1 MEIFF
6 TYHAIQRK
14 TEREDWMIRT
24 PTRAQTRKSAPA
36 LEDLMRRKGRW
47 SYRRDQETGLI
58 MVYCIVNNLEVYC
71 GVMEGHHGQWK
82 AVITTYY
89 PYTSKMKK
97 RLYLKR
103 YENYEMFDIDA
114 PEFDYGDP

>member
-47 SYRRDQETGLI
+47 SYRRDQETGLL

-71 GVMEGHHGQWK
+71 GVIEDDSSQK
-82 AVITTYY
+82 VIITTYY
-89 PYTSKMKK
+89 SYTSKMRKK
-97 RLYLKR
+97 
-103 YENYEMFDIDA
+103 
-114 PEFDYGDP
+114 

>member
-24 PTRAQTRKSAPA
+24 PTRTQTRKSAPA

-71 GVMEGHHGQWK
+71 GVIEDDSSQE
-82 AVITTYY
+82 VIITTYY
-89 PYTSKMKK
+89 SYTSKMRKK
-97 RLYLKR
+97 LYPKGFD
-103 YENYEMFDIDA
+103 NYEPFDIED
-114 PEFDYGDP
+114 PEFD

>member
-47 SYRRDQETGLI
+47 SYRRD
-58 MVYCIVNNLEVYC
+58 
-71 GVMEGHHGQWK
+71 
-82 AVITTYY
+82 
-89 PYTSKMKK
+89 
-97 RLYLKR
+97 
-103 YENYEMFDIDA
+103 
-114 PEFDYGDP
+114 

>member
-71 GVMEGHHGQWK
+71 GVIEDDSSQE
-82 AVITTYY
+82 VIITTYS
-89 PYTSKMKK
+89 PTPP
-97 RLYLKR
+97 R
-103 YENYEMFDIDA
+103 
-114 PEFDYGDP
+114 

>member
-47 SYRRDQETGLI
+47 SYRRDQETGLL

-71 GVMEGHHGQWK
+71 GVIEDDSSQK
-82 AVITTYY
+82 VIITTYY
-89 PYTSKMKK
+89 SYSS
-97 RLYLKR
+97 
-103 YENYEMFDIDA
+103 
-114 PEFDYGDP
+114 